1 MKYYRVLILLLCAG
15 SCLCQETQELSIL
28 KSDTTWQKEIITFPI
43 DWAPGMTIKGF
54 EDLRF
59 APEWDQ
65 SESEQFWSLVLAWKV
80 ETEHV
85 LTKTVIINNMDAY
98 FNGLM
103 EPNDPTIIIPK
114 TNLLLLEKETDSS
127 RSAWIGKIKVYDNFH
142 TQDMITLNI
151 SVVQYFCETTQS
163 AQVVFRF
170 SLQPFE
176 HPIWRSLNEVKPQQ
190 TKCR

>member
-15 SCLCQETQELSIL
+15 SCLCQETPALSIL
-28 KSDTTWQKEIITFPI
+28 KSDSRWQKEIITFPI

-59 APEWDQ
+59 SPKWDQ
-65 SESEQFWSLVLAWKV
+65 PESEEFWSLVLAWKI
-80 ETEHV
+80 ETEQA
-85 LTKTVIINNMDAY
+85 LKKSDIIHNIDVY

-103 EPNDPTIIIPK
+103 EPNDSTVIIPK
-114 TNLLLLEKETDSS
+114 TNFLLLKKETSS
-127 RSAWIGKIKVYDNFH
+127 NLTAWTGKMKVYDNFH
-142 TQDMITLNI
+142 TKDMITLNI
-151 SVVQYFCETTQS
+151 SVVQYFCANTKT

-176 HPIWRSLNEVKPQQ
+176 HSIWNSLHSIKPEH
-190 TKCR
+190 TTCS

>member
-15 SCLCQETQELSIL
+15 SCLCQETHELSIL

-98 FNGLM
+98 FNG
-103 EPNDPTIIIPK
+103 T
-114 TNLLLLEKETDSS
+114 
-127 RSAWIGKIKVYDNFH
+127 
-142 TQDMITLNI
+142 
-151 SVVQYFCETTQS
+151 
-163 AQVVFRF
+163 
-170 SLQPFE
+170 
-176 HPIWRSLNEVKPQQ
+176 
-190 TKCR
+190 